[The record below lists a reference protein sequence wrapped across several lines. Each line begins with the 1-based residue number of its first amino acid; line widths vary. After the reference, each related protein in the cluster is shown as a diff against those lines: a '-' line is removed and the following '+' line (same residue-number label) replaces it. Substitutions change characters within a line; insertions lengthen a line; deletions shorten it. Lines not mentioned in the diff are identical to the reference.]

1 MSKRET
7 SGDKTGYKRGEKGF
21 ARSKDDGEFTGENYK
36 KELLEVKAVGQVASV
51 GSGDGLKQRG
61 Y

>member
-7 SGDKTGYKRGEKGF
+7 SGDATGYKRGEKGF
-21 ARSKDDGEFTGENYK
+21 ARAKDDGEYTSSSYK
-36 KELLEVKAVGQVASV
+36 KELLEVKAVGQIASV
-51 GSGDGLKQRG
+51 GDGLKQRG